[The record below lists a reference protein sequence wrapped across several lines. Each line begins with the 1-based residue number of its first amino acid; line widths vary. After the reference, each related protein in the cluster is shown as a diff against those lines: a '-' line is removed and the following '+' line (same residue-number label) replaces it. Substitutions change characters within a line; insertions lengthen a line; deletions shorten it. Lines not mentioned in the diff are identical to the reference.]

1 VAVLG
6 LTTRVAWT
14 AALVVGAAL
23 ALAEQPASRPSP
35 GAVQQIVASADRVRI
50 AYDTHGRGDTA
61 VVLVHGWS
69 CDRTYWKQQVAPLAA
84 KFQVVTVDL
93 AGHGASG
100 RNRKAWTIA
109 SFGGDVAA
117 VVEKLG
123 LKRVVLV
130 GHSMGGD
137 VVAEAARRLPGRVEG
152 LVWVDAY
159 KQLGTFRTPE
169 QVQAMVSSFRADFAK
184 TTRVFVRLMFARGA
198 DPALVERVAAD
209 MAAAPPAIALPA
221 MEAAIRYDREMPD
234 ALRALALPVVA
245 INPDR
250 PPTDAVS
257 LARHGVAL
265 ELMSGVGHFPMLEA
279 PERFNELL
287 AKTIERLPRPEP
299 AHP

>member
-1 VAVLG
+1 M
-6 LTTRVAWT
+6 
-14 AALVVGAAL
+14 
-23 ALAEQPASRPSP
+23 
-35 GAVQQIVASADRVRI
+35 
-50 AYDTHGRGDTA
+50 
-61 VVLVHGWS
+61 
-69 CDRTYWKQQVAPLAA
+69 
-84 KFQVVTVDL
+84 
-93 AGHGASG
+93 
-100 RNRKAWTIA
+100 
-109 SFGGDVAA
+109 AA

-123 LKRVVLV
+123 LRRAVLV

-137 VVAEAARRLPGRVEG
+137 VIAEAARALPGRVDG

-169 QVQAMVSSFRADFAK
+169 QVQTMVSSFRADFVK

-198 DPALVERVAAD
+198 DPALVERVVAG
-209 MAAAPPAIALPA
+209 MSAAPPAIALAA
-221 MEAAIRYDREMPD
+221 MEAAISYDREMPE

-250 PPTDAVS
+250 PASDAVS

-287 AKTIERLPRPEP
+287 TKTVERLPRPEAALP
-299 AHP
+299 